1 MDIGRILEL
10 HPASQP
16 GLFGKFQALRGPVSK
31 GEDEE
36 GGGGGKEK
44 EEEEE
49 EEELVLLMVLYLR
62 IDT

>member
-1 MDIGRILEL
+1 MDISRILEL

-36 GGGGGKEK
+36 GGGGGRACFVNGT
-44 EEEEE
+44 
-49 EEELVLLMVLYLR
+49 VLN
-62 IDT
+62 D